1 MEHIK
6 VTNAD
11 IVEIMSDET
20 KRKLANLCSL
30 KKTQPELIIELV
42 VYVMEDIIN
51 REIDLCNSWIDPETA
66 IRYETYEERFKFGGI
81 I

>member
-11 IVEIMSDET
+11 IVKIMSDET
-20 KRKLANLCSL
+20 KHKLAKLCSL

-42 VYVMEDIIN
+42 AYVMEDIIN
-51 REIDLCNSWIDPETA
+51 RGIDLCNSCEDSETKK
-66 IRYETYEERFKFGGI
+66 RYELCEERFKFGGI